1 MIYNVVLIT
10 TIQQWPSYTY
20 THTHIHMHT
29 YTHAH
34 AHTHTYS
41 CFPIIF
47 HYGLS
52 VYSIMF
58 PILCSRAWLF
68 IHSMYIR
75 LHMLISNSQSI
86 TLLPPTPLANT
97 SLFSMFVI
105 LILFHN
111 YFQLCHILDFTY
123 KWYHMIHEF
132 LFLTGSI
139 HVAVNGTILFSL
151 WLSGIPFYAYK
162 TFSVSIHLSADIYVV
177 STFGYCE

>member
-1 MIYNVVLIT
+1 MN
-10 TIQQWPSYTY
+10 
-20 THTHIHMHT
+20 THTHTHT
-29 YTHAH
+29 RARAR
-34 AHTHTYS
+34 AHTHTHS

-58 PILCSRAWLF
+58 PILWSRAWLF

-86 TLLPPTPLANT
+86 TLLPPTPLVST

-111 YFQLCHILDFTY
+111 DFHLCHILDFTY

-132 LFLTGSI
+132 LFLTRSI
-139 HVAVNGTILFSL
+139 HVAVNGTILFFL
-151 WLSGIPFYAYK
+151 WLSGIPFYTYK
-162 TFSVSIHLSADIYVV
+162 AFSISIHLSADIYVV
-177 STFGYCE
+177 SMFGYCE